1 MYQKAKMPSIFLGI
15 PLCLGFFFLFKAV
28 FVFRGEIGTFFFEQ
42 FQMSI
47 LDSQVPAISYVGE
60 TEKSMDFDK
69 LGKNLILK
77 AIPVYGYAKGY
88 PQTAMESQDQELMH
102 QLILSEGRDEVH
114 AGDAGSNNTQNNGT
128 NEETATD
135 AFAQENTAQENAVQA
150 GMNSSETENSPVTG
164 TPSQTAPTDPNISSQ
179 TPQPENIDMA
189 NAQPLANLTDFETLK
204 SKYYVMDSTTSIDA
218 SQLNVGT
225 LLGYDMKLKTPKE
238 QPQILIYHTHSQE
251 GFVDSDFSDPS
262 TTIVGAGE
270 LLAQYLRSYGF
281 NVIHD
286 TGKYDVAD
294 RDYAYSCA
302 APAIEEILK
311 ENPSIEVVID
321 LHRDGVAESTHMV
334 TECNGK
340 TMAQFMFF
348 NGLSRT
354 VARGDIEYLKNE
366 NIGENLAFSFQAQ
379 RVANAYYPGLARKIY
394 LKGYRYN
401 MHYRGKSLLI
411 ELGAQ
416 TNTVEEIMNAV
427 EPIANILKLT
437 LEGKGAE

>member
-1 MYQKAKMPSIFLGI
+1 MYQRAKIPSMFLGI
-15 PLCLGFFFLFKAV
+15 LLCLGFFLLFRAV
-28 FVFRGEIGTFFFEQ
+28 FVFRGDIGNFFFEQ

-47 LDSQVPAISYVGE
+47 LDTQAPAILYVGD
-60 TEKSMDFDK
+60 TEKNMDFDK
-69 LGKNLILK
+69 WGKDMVLK

-88 PQTAMESQDQELMH
+88 PQTAMENQDEELMH
-102 QLILSEGRDEVH
+102 QLILSEGRDEHYV
-114 AGDAGSNNTQNNGT
+114 APDETVGKLDEGT
-128 NEETATD
+128 SGNEIVD
-135 AFAQENTAQENAVQA
+135 QENEAVVMSASETSETSPISTQVTTGSEENAP
-150 GMNSSETENSPVTG
+150 NS
-164 TPSQTAPTDPNISSQ
+164 
-179 TPQPENIDMA
+179 QPLENIDMA
-189 NAQPLANLTDFETLK
+189 TVQPLSDLMDFEILK
-204 SKYYVMDSTTSIDA
+204 SKYYVMDSTTTIDA
-218 SQLNVGT
+218 EQLNIEK
-225 LLGYDMKLKTPKE
+225 LLAYDMKMECKAE

-251 GFVDSDFSDPS
+251 GFVDSNYSDPS

-270 LLAQYLRSYGF
+270 LLAQYLRNYGF

-286 TGKYDVAD
+286 TGTYDLAN

-302 APAIEEILK
+302 APAIEKILE

-321 LHRDGVAESTHMV
+321 LHRDGVAEGTHMV
-334 TECNGK
+334 TEQNGK

-354 VARGDIEYLKNE
+354 VARGEIDYLKNE

-379 RVANAYYPGLARKIY
+379 RVANAYYPGLARRIY

-401 MHYRGKSLLI
+401 MHYKGKSLLV

-427 EPIANILKLT
+427 EPLANIIRLT

>member
-1 MYQKAKMPSIFLGI
+1 MYQRAKMPFIFLGI
-15 PLCLGFFFLFKAV
+15 LLCLGFFFLFRAV
-28 FVFRGEIGTFFFEQ
+28 FAFRGEIGNFFFEH

-47 LDSQVPAISYVGE
+47 LDSQAPAILYVGD
-60 TEKSMDFDK
+60 TEVNTDFDK
-69 LGKNLILK
+69 LGKDMILK

-88 PQTAMESQDQELMH
+88 PQTAMENQDQELMH

-114 AGDAGSNNTQNNGT
+114 VTAGGSNIVADDRSDTSGNGIVA
-128 NEETATD
+128 NENGVAD
-135 AFAQENTAQENAVQA
+135 
-150 GMNSSETENSPVTG
+150 GSGSSETGLVPDTVITPPVSSELPEANEEAVQN
-164 TPSQTAPTDPNISSQ
+164 PSQL
-179 TPQPENIDMA
+179 ENVDIA
-189 NAQPLANLTDFETLK
+189 AVQPLSDLANFEALK
-204 SKYYVMDSTTSIDA
+204 SKYYVMDSTTTIDG
-218 SQLNVGT
+218 SQLNIEN
-225 LLGYDMKLKTPKE
+225 LLAYDMKVEMKSD

-270 LLAQYLRSYGF
+270 LLAQYLRNFGY

-286 TGKYDVAD
+286 TGTYDVAN

-302 APAIEEILK
+302 APAIETILK

-321 LHRDGVAESTHMV
+321 LHRDGVAEGTHMV

-354 VARGDIEYLKNE
+354 VARGEIDYLKNE

-401 MHYRGKSLLI
+401 MHYKGKSLLV

-416 TNTVEEIMNAV
+416 TNTVEEVMNAI
-427 EPIANILKLT
+427 EPLANILKLT